1 MNYIFLYLLIIN
13 AAGLLYMLIDKNR
26 ARKNLWRIPE
36 SRLMGIA
43 VLGGSGGV
51 LLGMHLARHKT
62 KHPKFAIGVPVIFA
76 LQVVTLIFWIFC
88 FR

>member
-13 AAGLLYMLIDKNR
+13 AAGLLYMLVDKDR

-51 LLGMHLARHKT
+51 LLGMNLARHKT

-76 LQVVTLIFWIFC
+76 LQMVLLVFWVLYAL
-88 FR
+88 